1 MRRGFKAEAERLS
14 ETVRAGMGL
23 RPTAQLPLDR
33 LAASLN
39 AELRS
44 ASNLIDL
51 ARLQEID
58 ALQPGA
64 FSACTF
70 EIGDRKVIVWN
81 PLSTPGRITS
91 DIAHELSHLLLKH
104 AVKDVQTVGDLV
116 FFGCDPDEE
125 QEANWLAGCLLLPRS
140 LLVRQVRRGATAVDL
155 VEQYEVSLQMANYRI
170 RATGVARQMQSR

>member
-14 ETVRAGMGL
+14 DKVRSDLGL
-23 RPTAQLPLDR
+23 RRTDRLPLDR
-33 LAASLN
+33 LATSLN

-44 ASNLIDL
+44 AAELINIE
-51 ARLQEID
+51 RLEEID

-70 EIGDRKVIVWN
+70 EIGERRVIVWN

-91 DIAHELSHLLLKH
+91 DISHELSHLLLEH
-104 AVKDVQTVGDLV
+104 AVKDVQTVGDLT

-125 QEANWLAGCLLLPRS
+125 QEANWLAGCLLLPRT
-140 LLVRQVRRGATAVDL
+140 LLIAEVRRGASAADL
-155 VEQYEVSLQMANYRI
+155 VEQYEVSSQMANYRL
-170 RATGVARQMQSR
+170 RATGVVRQVQSR

>member
-14 ETVRAGMGL
+14 EKVRKDL
-23 RPTAQLPLDR
+23 CLKPTDQLPLDR

-44 ASNLIDL
+44 AADLIDIE
-51 ARLQEID
+51 RLEEID

-70 EIGDRKVIVWN
+70 EIGDRRAIVWN
-81 PLSTPGRITS
+81 PLSNPGRITS

-104 AVKDVQTVGDLV
+104 AVKDVQVVGDLT

-125 QEANWLAGCLLLPRS
+125 QEANWLAGCLLLPRT
-140 LLVRQVRRGATAVDL
+140 LLVAKVRGGASAADL
-155 VEQYEVSLQMANYRI
+155 VEQYEVSSQMANYRM
-170 RATGVARQMQSR
+170 RATGVLRQIGSR